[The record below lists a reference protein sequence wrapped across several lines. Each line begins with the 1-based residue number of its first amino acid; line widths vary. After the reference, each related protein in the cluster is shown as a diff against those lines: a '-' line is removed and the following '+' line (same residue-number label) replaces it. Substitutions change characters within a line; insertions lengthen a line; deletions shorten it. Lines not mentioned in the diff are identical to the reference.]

1 MFYDSYKEAPGLLDG
16 KQKKYDVVVFACAE
30 AYRFTASRL
39 KAEIPWFYVPVTD
52 ASLYRGLLLAQR
64 TGWDLGRLSFDTY
77 EESVLREVYDEL
89 KYPEKKLHIKCYL
102 GVSRILCKLKNAVQ
116 IEQIYSK
123 GAARKSAVPFAVIL
137 AVNLPYVK
145 DQ

>member
-1 MFYDSYKEAPGLLDG
+1 MPYPQGHQLIVKCLADERRAAISHKHVGLSKALYSLPERVAGGILVVAAAGQPGNKL
-16 KQKKYDVVVFACAE
+16 FAVHGDDP
-30 AYRFTASRL
+30 T
-39 KAEIPWFYVPVTD
+39 
-52 ASLYRGLLLAQR
+52 
-64 TGWDLGRLSFDTY
+64 
-77 EESVLREVYDEL
+77 
-89 KYPEKKLHIKCYL
+89 

>member
-1 MFYDSYKEAPGLLDG
+1 VNSITFGVCNNK
-16 KQKKYDVVVFACAE
+16 KQERKSAKRINALRSCFSNIQ
-30 AYRFTASRL
+30 AS
-39 KAEIPWFYVPVTD
+39 E
-52 ASLYRGLLLAQR
+52 G
-64 TGWDLGRLSFDTY
+64 
-77 EESVLREVYDEL
+77 
-89 KYPEKKLHIKCYL
+89 

>member
-1 MFYDSYKEAPGLLDG
+1 MKRSVCQVTRAIPI
-16 KQKKYDVVVFACAE
+16 KK
-30 AYRFTASRL
+30 
-39 KAEIPWFYVPVTD
+39 
-52 ASLYRGLLLAQR
+52 
-64 TGWDLGRLSFDTY
+64 
-77 EESVLREVYDEL
+77 
-89 KYPEKKLHIKCYL
+89 

>member
-1 MFYDSYKEAPGLLDG
+1 MKSIVFIDSEIGVEDKKIKDIGAVKADRTTFHSQSVRNFYAFISDSDFICGHNLIHHD
-16 KQKKYDVVVFACAE
+16 
-30 AYRFTASRL
+30 
-39 KAEIPWFYVPVTD
+39 
-52 ASLYRGLLLAQR
+52 
-64 TGWDLGRLSFDTY
+64 
-77 EESVLREVYDEL
+77 L
-89 KYPEKKLHIKCYL
+89 KYLVPYLEK

>member
-1 MFYDSYKEAPGLLDG
+1 MPRRPIPFHKLQGFDRRDG
-16 KQKKYDVVVFACAE
+16 AQF
-30 AYRFTASRL
+30 
-39 KAEIPWFYVPVTD
+39 VT
-52 ASLYRGLLLAQR
+52 
-64 TGWDLGRLSFDTY
+64 
-77 EESVLREVYDEL
+77 
-89 KYPEKKLHIKCYL
+89 

>member
-1 MFYDSYKEAPGLLDG
+1 MKEKVQQIWAYVLHIR
-16 KQKKYDVVVFACAE
+16 QKK
-30 AYRFTASRL
+30 RSNGRML
-39 KAEIPWFYVPVTD
+39 EIM
-52 ASLYRGLLLAQR
+52 
-64 TGWDLGRLSFDTY
+64 
-77 EESVLREVYDEL
+77 
-89 KYPEKKLHIKCYL
+89 

>member
-1 MFYDSYKEAPGLLDG
+1 MKKILAIALACVMAFGLVACGGSKIKDGTYSAEMSDASAEESHGWKDYLNITYKDGKIDTVEYDSKD
-16 KQKKYDVVVFACAE
+16 AE
-30 AYRFTASRL
+30 
-39 KAEIPWFYVPVTD
+39 
-52 ASLYRGLLLAQR
+52 
-64 TGWDLGRLSFDTY
+64 
-77 EESVLREVYDEL
+77 
-89 KYPEKKLHIKCYL
+89 

-123 GAARKSAVPFAVIL
+123 GAARKSAVPFAFIL